1 MRAVLTLLFGGLTL
15 GLVGCVGTDFIADPP
30 PTFDPRLEITPSA
43 LALEQGDNAQ
53 LEATYFDMSG
63 EAVADAPIA
72 WETSDPSRAS
82 IDNSGALSALE
93 PGQVMITAIS
103 NGVTSDPAL
112 VTIVADANQVARVT
126 VEPDTVM
133 LEPTDRSVFAAS
145 VFNLNGDRLNDK
157 TVAWSSSDPAI
168 ATITDAGIAEG
179 IAPGIVD
186 IVATVEGVASMPST
200 LIVLGSN
207 RTGTFERRPGTSYQL
222 AGTALLQELVDGTL
236 ELSFSDDF
244 SSSNGPNLA
253 VYLST
258 TNRIGGSSIQLGE
271 LKSTSGAQTYSVPT
285 NVTLDQYDWVI
296 IHCIPFNVT
305 FGYARLN

>member
-1 MRAVLTLLFGGLTL
+1 MRALLTFLFGSLAVSL
-15 GLVGCVGTDFIADPP
+15 GGCVGTDFIADPP
-30 PTFDPRLEITPSA
+30 PTFDPRLEITPTS
-43 LALEQGDNAQ
+43 LALEQGENAQ

-72 WETSDPSRAS
+72 WATSDPSRAS

-93 PGQVMITAIS
+93 PGQVMVTATS
-103 NGVTSDPAL
+103 NGITSDPAL

-126 VEPDTVM
+126 VDPDTVM
-133 LEPTDRSVFAAS
+133 LQPFDRFTFAAN
-145 VFNLNGDRLNDK
+145 VFNLSGDRLNDK
-157 TVAWSSSDPAI
+157 TIVWSSSDPTI
-168 ATITDAGIAEG
+168 ATISDIGLAEG
-179 IAPGIVD
+179 VAPGVVD
-186 IVATVEGVASMPST
+186 ITATVDGVASMPST
-200 LIVLGSN
+200 LIVLGSS
-207 RTGTFERRPGTSYQL
+207 RSGPFERRPGTSYRL
-222 AGTALLQELVDGTL
+222 SGTALMQELADGSL

-258 TNRIGGSSIQLGE
+258 TNRVGGNSIQLGE
-271 LKSTSGAQTYSVPT
+271 LKSTSGAQTYSIPS